1 MFLMKARYLR
11 SKRYLSFVAKRAQ
24 LKSTFLSWWQRKMPE
39 TRTVYFV
46 GSVPGDPELITLRAK
61 KLVEEADI
69 IVYSGSLLNP
79 TILQYAKKNAQL
91 YDAAIIDRE
100 KIYHILHNS
109 AKEGKVVIRFHDGDP
124 ALFSTIRE
132 QIDMLEAD
140 GIKCNVVPGVTALLG
155 AAADM
160 NLELTLPGVTQT
172 LIITRAELRTPVPER
187 ESIAELAKHGATMA
201 FYLSVHL
208 IQDVVA
214 ELKKG
219 GIYTDST
226 PAAVVYRATWE
237 DEKIIKGTLGDIARR
252 TKEAKIIK
260 TALIIVGDVI
270 APAKYEYSKVYDASF
285 THGYRKGTVK
295 GKK

>member
-1 MFLMKARYLR
+1 
-11 SKRYLSFVAKRAQ
+11 
-24 LKSTFLSWWQRKMPE
+24 MPE

-46 GSVPGDPELITLRAK
+46 GSGPGDPELITLRAK

-69 IVYSGSLLNP
+69 IIYSGSLLNP
-79 TILQYAKKNAQL
+79 TILQYARKSAQL

-100 KIYHILHNS
+100 KIYHILRDS
-109 AKEGKVVIRFHDGDP
+109 AREGKIAIRFHDGDP

-132 QIDMLEAD
+132 QIDKLESD
-140 GIKCNVVPGVTALLG
+140 GIKCKVVPGVTAILG
-155 AAADM
+155 ASADL

-172 LIITRAELRTPVPER
+172 LIITRAELRTPVPQR

-208 IQDVVA
+208 IRDVVN
-214 ELKKG
+214 ELLKG
-219 GIYTDST
+219 GVYTEKT

-237 DEKIIKGTLGDIARR
+237 DEKIIKGTLGDIARK

-260 TALIIVGDVI
+260 TALVIVGDVI
-270 APAKYEYSKVYDASF
+270 APAKYEYSKVYDANF
-285 THGYRKGTVK
+285 THGYRKGTIK
-295 GKK
+295 EKKE